1 MSEYFV
7 KELLAFGADPAG
19 TIHEGLTPLRHAARG
34 RESNVVWLLTSNLTK
49 TLDTEKQIA
58 KGT

>member
-1 MSEYFV
+1 V

-19 TIHEGLTPLRHAARG
+19 TIHEGLTPLRLAARG
-34 RESNVVWLLTSNLTK
+34 RESNVVWSLTSNLTK